1 MKRAPTIR
9 EVGFVVKT
17 VILVSGGG
25 TNLQA
30 IMDAHLFGEIPNCEL
45 TAVISSDPEAYA
57 LIRAKSANL
66 PTYVVDRSLFP
77 NEQSFNTAV
86 EQKLQDLDAELVVL
100 AGYVHPL
107 GAGTLKA
114 YENRIVNVYPSLL
127 PAFGECDGNTMEPYE
142 QAIRA
147 GVKLSGATAY
157 FVTGGQTGPIILQQ
171 AVEVWE
177 GDTPKT
183 LQRRIMEEG
192 EWKLLPK
199 AVALYCQGQ
208 LRVADGAVH
217 VTGERK

>member
-1 MKRAPTIR
+1 M
-9 EVGFVVKT
+9 VKT
-17 VILVSGGG
+17 VVLVSGGG

-66 PTYVVDRSLFP
+66 AAYVVDRSLFP
-77 NEQSFNTAV
+77 NDQSFNTAV
-86 EQKLQDLDAELVVL
+86 EQKLQDLDAELVAL

-107 GAGTLKA
+107 GAGVLKA
-114 YENRIVNVYPSLL
+114 YENRIINVCPSLL
-127 PAFGECDGNTMEPYE
+127 PAFGQCDMNSMEPYE
-142 QAIRA
+142 AAIRA

-157 FVTGGQTGPIILQQ
+157 FVTEERTGPIILQQ

-183 LQRRIMEEG
+183 LQRRIMEEA

-199 AVALYCQGQ
+199 AIAMFCQGQ
-208 LRVADGAVH
+208 LRTEGGIVH
-217 VTGERK
+217 LAGER

>member
-1 MKRAPTIR
+1 M
-9 EVGFVVKT
+9 VKT

-30 IMDAHLFGEIPNCEL
+30 VMDSHLFGEIPNCEL

-66 PTYVVDRSLFP
+66 PSYVVDRSLFP
-77 NEQSFNTAV
+77 NVQSYNTAI

-100 AGYVHPL
+100 AGY
-107 GAGTLKA
+107 TLTPGPGMLKT
-114 YENRIVNVYPSLL
+114 YEDRIINICPTLL
-127 PAFGECDGNTMEPYE
+127 PAFGDSDMNTMEPYE
-142 QAIRA
+142 RAIRA
-147 GVKLSGATAY
+147 GVKLSGASAY
-157 FVTGGQTGPIILQQ
+157 FVTAGAGGPIILQQ

-183 LQRRIMEEG
+183 LQRRIMEEA

-199 AVALYCQGQ
+199 AIALYCQGQ
-208 LRVADGAVH
+208 LRVEDGSVH
-217 VTGERK
+217 ITGERK

>member
-1 MKRAPTIR
+1 M
-9 EVGFVVKT
+9 VKT

-30 IMDAHLFGEIPNCEL
+30 VMDSHLFGEIPNCEL

-66 PTYVVDRSLFP
+66 PTYVVDRSLFA
-77 NEQSFNTAV
+77 NVTSFNTAV

-100 AGYVHPL
+100 AGYIHPL
-107 GAGTLKA
+107 GAGVLKS
-114 YENRIVNVYPSLL
+114 YENRIVNVCPSLL
-127 PAFGECDGNTMEPYE
+127 PAFGQCNMNSMEPYE

-157 FVTGGQTGPIILQQ
+157 FVTDGPNGPIILQQ

-183 LQRRIMEEG
+183 LQRRIMEEA

-199 AVALYCQGQ
+199 AIALYCQNQ
-208 LRVADGAVH
+208 LRVDGGIVHIAV
-217 VTGERK
+217 ERK